1 MRAPTLRF
9 LSLSLF
15 VALIAGALF
24 TTGLP
29 GEFVFDDIP
38 NIVNNDAIQL
48 KHLDASGLLKTI
60 TTPQL
65 SGDMRVLPTLSF
77 ALDYWRGGGADPAT
91 FRITSIFIHAVT
103 ACALAWLFRSLLL
116 AAGVKHERVQWVAPA
131 LALGWA
137 LHPLQVSS
145 VLYVVQRLQTMGT
158 LFLVLALL
166 AYMQARRAQ
175 LEGRSART
183 AFMASLL
190 LWVMAMGCKEDSVL
204 LPAYTLAIELTVLGF
219 AAASPRTAILL
230 RRAYL
235 VATGIGAIGFLFW
248 VLPHYWSWDAYP
260 ARDFSSPER
269 LLTEARVLCLY
280 LWQIVMPL
288 PQNMPFYYDWVQP
301 SRSLLHPWTTLPAIA
316 LLAALLVL
324 AWLLRVRKP
333 LFALGIFLFFGAHFI
348 TANVVGLEL
357 AFEHRNHFA
366 LIGMVL
372 AVGTMLADVA
382 SRINLRQSARVLAC
396 GLLLILLGSATAVRA
411 RDWRSN
417 LTLAAAGTEAAPHSA
432 RAWIQLCA
440 SQFKAGGGA
449 VSNNG
454 RLGEAAAACSNGAS
468 LAPYALNNAALL
480 IVLKT
485 LRGDVTPEDWRDYR
499 RRIESVN
506 MSWDNQRATTILTY
520 HSRQGIK
527 LDKQELL
534 KTLAALSHR
543 TALDPLTNASF
554 GYFIMNDLGEPD
566 LAMPYFIRAIQGV
579 KPVDPFPQQ
588 LASELVIKGRPDL
601 AAKIEKFVLAR
612 GNVSDEPI
620 QAWQ

>member
-15 VALIAGALF
+15 VALIAGVLF

-103 ACALAWLFRSLLL
+103 ACALAWLFHSLLL
-116 AAGVKHERVQWVAPA
+116 AAGVKRERVQWLAPA

-219 AAASPRTAILL
+219 AAASPRTAIRL
-230 RRAYL
+230 RRGYL
-235 VATGIGAIGFLFW
+235 IATIAGAVGFLFW
-248 VLPHYWSWDAYP
+248 ALPHYWSWGAYP
-260 ARDFSSPER
+260 ARNFSSVER
-269 LLTEARVLCLY
+269 LLTEARVLCMY
-280 LWQIVMPL
+280 LWEIVLPL
-288 PQNMPFYYDWVQP
+288 PQHMPFYYDWVQP

-324 AWLLRVRKP
+324 AWWLRARRP
-333 LFALGIFLFFGAHFI
+333 LFALGIFLFFSAHFI

-372 AVGTMLADVA
+372 AVGSLLVDIA
-382 SRINLRQSARVLAC
+382 SRLNLRLSAQVAAC
-396 GLLLILLGSATAVRA
+396 GLLLIFLAGATAVRA
-411 RDWRSN
+411 HDWRNN
-417 LTLAAAGTEAAPHSA
+417 LTLAAAGTEAAPYSA

-440 SQFKAGGGA
+440 SHLKAGGGP
-449 VSNNG
+449 VPGNS
-454 RLGEAAAACSNGAS
+454 RLGEAIAACGNGAS

-485 LRGDVTPEDWRDYR
+485 LRGDVTPQDWDDYR
-499 RRIESVN
+499 NRIESVHMN
-506 MSWDNQRATTILTY
+506 WDNRRATTLLTY
-520 HSRQGIK
+520 NARLGVKI
-527 LDKQELL
+527 DKQELL
-534 KTLAALSHR
+534 KTLAALDR
-543 TALDPLTNASF
+543 RAVLDPMTNASL

-566 LAMPYFIRAIQGV
+566 SAMPYFAKAIQGA
-579 KPVDPFPQQ
+579 KSADPFPQQ
-588 LASELVIKGRPDL
+588 LASELMEKDRPDL
-601 AAKIEKFVLAR
+601 ATKIEEIALAKLK
-612 GNVSDEPI
+612 V
-620 QAWQ
+620 QAAQ